1 MKRWLGTLIAIS
13 FALAACTISV
23 TPNRVEVTPS
33 AATVEPGASVDLRAS
48 VNFDTDSE
56 ILWRLG
62 PEDTRSPN
70 EVLSDRTGPTT
81 TYTAP
86 DEDGTYTV
94 IAETVDEASLRG
106 EAKITVDS
114 FLGAERLDATTDRD
128 ATVFTSNLA
137 PGEEQV
143 LGINV
148 SSATVS
154 AGDALIIELDASLDL
169 SVYDEDRSPYASSSS
184 PDYFAAGLE
193 AVSSSALD
201 SQGIGVARAC
211 RGSCV
216 IRDAEAGTNFVRI
229 TNSGGSSVT
238 YTLYAYVADY
248 DDTGEPANDD
258 EATAVDLNDFDQGA
272 IETLGDEDYY
282 RLAGSGQVSFSAPS
296 ASAEIANGLRA
307 QILDEGGKELAI
319 LEPGQVSD
327 DRLALRSGDIIRVY
341 VEGGERA
348 GAAAVSRYVLEL
360 VSTQ

>member
-1 MKRWLGTLIAIS
+1 MKRWLGTLIVIS

-33 AATVEPGASVDLRAS
+33 AVTVEPGASVDLRAS

-114 FLGAERLDATTDRD
+114 FLGAERVDATTDRD
-128 ATVFTSNLA
+128 ATVFASNLA

-143 LGINV
+143 LGIDV
-148 SSATVS
+148 SSATAS

-184 PDYFAAGLE
+184 SDFFAAELD
-193 AVSSSALD
+193 AVSSSALET
-201 SQGIGVARAC
+201 QAIGVARAC

-216 IRDAEAGTNFVRI
+216 IRDAEAGTSFVRI
-229 TNSGGSSVT
+229 TNSGSST
-238 YTLYAYVADY
+238 ANYTLYAYVDDY

-282 RLAGSGQVSFSAPS
+282 RVAAAGEVSFNAPA
-296 ASAEIANGLRA
+296 ASSEIAARLRAEITEADGTP
-307 QILDEGGKELAI
+307 IVT
-319 LEPGQVSD
+319 LEPGQSE
-327 DRLALRSGDIIRVY
+327 DRLFAGDIIRVY